1 MRGNDLYTLYFTLP
15 TDSPST
21 HQPHLVLSYPF
32 RTLYCGTK
40 FESSRNLYIGTEGV
54 LHTRCHHEFPFLLWE
69 HIWWKPTSPSKLWK
83 VQSKPHDLDQGRTHE
98 RWEGWFAK
106 FMGDGRDDLQRCFC
120 KSLIPPPLSAPLD
133 QHHVTHIEVFIV
145 FTERL
150 VSTSYVAFY
159 FRQRCRA
166 FCDNG
171 SHWWLR
177 PTNPTHT
184 ARSPVM

>member
-1 MRGNDLYTLYFTLP
+1 MRGNDLYNLYFTLP

-40 FESSRNLYIGTEGV
+40 FESSRTLYIGTEGV

-69 HIWWKPTSPSKLWK
+69 HIWWKPASPCKLWK
-83 VQSKPHDLDQGRTHE
+83 LQSKPHDLDPRENSWEVGGVICKIHG

-106 FMGDGRDDLQRCFC
+106 VVLQ
-120 KSLIPPPLSAPLD
+120 ITPPTSSKRA
-133 QHHVTHIEVFIV
+133 V
-145 FTERL
+145 R
-150 VSTSYVAFY
+150 STSCDSDLSFHSFQGKVLISTWYVAFY
-159 FRQRCRA
+159 FRQRWRA

-171 SHWWLR
+171 SH
-177 PTNPTHT
+177 
-184 ARSPVM
+184 